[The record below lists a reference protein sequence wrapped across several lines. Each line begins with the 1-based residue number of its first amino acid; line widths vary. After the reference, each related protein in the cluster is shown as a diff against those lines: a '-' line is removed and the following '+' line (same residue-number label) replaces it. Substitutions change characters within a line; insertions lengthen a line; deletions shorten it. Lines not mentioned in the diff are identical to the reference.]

1 MFYLKR
7 GIPVKKLWMAAT
19 AVVLPAALAAC
30 GAAPKAAGVHGAANV
45 AYAGSLQDVN
55 DVSIGPAFQHATGNK
70 YQGQGGGS
78 FGVAQEI
85 ASKTIAPNVFESVG
99 YAPIQVLEPK
109 FTTWAVSFAA
119 SPLVLAYNPKSP
131 FASQLNAIRTGKE
144 PLKDVFTLMA
154 NPQFHLGRTN
164 PNTDPQGQAFY
175 MMVELAQQQ
184 YNLPSSIPGRVLG
197 ALDNPHQIYSETGI
211 LSLLQSGGLD
221 ASSAF
226 LSEAVQRHLDYIALP
241 NSLNFAN
248 PADNKTYAQASV
260 KLDNGSVVH
269 GSALTVDITTL
280 GKPAPAAVA
289 FIRYVLSRHGQTLMK
304 RGGYDVFAPLW
315 LGQRSAVPSGL
326 TGLIK

>member
-1 MFYLKR
+1 
-7 GIPVKKLWMAAT
+7 MAAA

-30 GAAPKAAGVHGAANV
+30 GTQPKTAAVHGTANV

-55 DVSIGPAFQHATGNK
+55 DVRIGPAFQRATGNQ

-99 YAPIQVLEPK
+99 YAPIHVLEPK

-144 PLKDVFTLMA
+144 PLKDLFTLMA
-154 NPQFHLGRTN
+154 NPEFHLGRTN

-175 MMVELAQQQ
+175 LMVELAQQQ
-184 YNLPSSIPGRVLG
+184 YNLPASLPNRVLG

-226 LSEAVQRHLDYIALP
+226 LSEAVQRHLDYIKLP
-241 NSLNFAN
+241 DTLNFAN
-248 PADNKTYAQASV
+248 PKDNGVYAKASV

-269 GSALTVDITTL
+269 GSALTVDITTI
-280 GKPAPAAVA
+280 GKPAPAAVS
-289 FIRYVLSRHGQTLMK
+289 FIRYVLSRHGQALMRK
-304 RGGYDVFAPLW
+304 GGYDVFGPLV
-315 LGQRSAVPSGL
+315 LGRRSAVPSGL
-326 TGLIK
+326 TGLLK